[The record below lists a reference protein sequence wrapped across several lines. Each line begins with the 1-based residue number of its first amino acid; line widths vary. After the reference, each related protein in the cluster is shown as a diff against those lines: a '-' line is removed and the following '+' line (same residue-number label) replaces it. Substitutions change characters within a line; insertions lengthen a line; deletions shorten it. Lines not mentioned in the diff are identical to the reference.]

1 VVDAFSEKLAL
12 EAEAQALY
20 RALRPLPAE
29 TQDGVRLRLDMNA
42 GLPSDVPDMRECG
55 ADGIGLYRTE
65 LMFMIRAT
73 MPGRDAQA
81 ATYARIMDEADGRRV
96 SFRTLDIGSDKI
108 LPYMRRIEEENP
120 AMGWRALRL
129 GLDRPQL
136 MKMQLQ
142 ALLRGAG
149 VRPLSVMFPFVS
161 TPAEF
166 RAARDLLLRERD
178 RMAKMGHAVPDSLE
192 VGAMLETPSLAH
204 APDRFFREVD
214 FLSVGG
220 NDLHQFFFAADRG
233 NERVRRRYDP
243 LCATWLGFLRGIVA
257 RCEGAGTPLSFCG
270 EMASRPL
277 EALALAAIGFR
288 ALSMRPSAVGPV
300 KRLIR
305 AAHLAEARAII
316 DAAAAAEAPTARPA
330 LLDWAQASSLPLQA
344 HGPAPRPPAG

>member
-1 VVDAFSEKLAL
+1 
-12 EAEAQALY
+12 
-20 RALRPLPAE
+20 
-29 TQDGVRLRLDMNA
+29 
-42 GLPSDVPDMRECG
+42 
-55 ADGIGLYRTE
+55 
-65 LMFMIRAT
+65 
-73 MPGRDAQA
+73 
-81 ATYARIMDEADGRRV
+81 MDEADGRRV

-178 RMAKMGHAVPDSLE
+178 RMAKMGHAVPDRLE

-204 APDRFFREVD
+204 APDSFFRDVD

-243 LCATWLGFLRGIVA
+243 LCAMWLGFLRGIVA
-257 RCEGAGTPLSFCG
+257 RCEAAGTPLSFCG

-316 DAAAAAEAPTARPA
+316 DAAAAAEAPTVRPA
-330 LLDWAQASSLPLQA
+330 LLEWAHSSSLPLQA
-344 HGPAPRPPAG
+344 HGPAPRHPAV